1 MNENGFSPPTIT
13 LMTDFGLAEP
23 YVGVMKGV
31 ILDLTPNAS
40 LVDLTHA
47 VPPQDVRQAAFLL
60 STAVDYFPAGTVH
73 VVVVDPGVGSERR
86 PIAVQT
92 DRAYFVAPDNGVLTL
107 ALTRQRTEIII
118 HLTNSDYW
126 LPEVSTTFHG
136 RDIFAPIA
144 AHLARGVPINDLGI
158 PVQDIVQLPPTE
170 PARQPDGS
178 IQGQIQHIDRFGNCI
193 TNVPSNMLP
202 ANARVVVKVG
212 GQSIQGLS
220 PTYSAVESGAELSLI
235 GSSGF
240 LEIAVRAGNAAE
252 RLAVRVGDAVLV
264 EQMQAPTPWNSLR

>member
-1 MNENGFSPPTIT
+1 MDGNPFASPTVT

-31 ILDLTPNAS
+31 ILNLAPNAS
-40 LVDLTHA
+40 LVDLSHA
-47 VPPQDVRQAAFLL
+47 IPPQDVRRAAFLL

-73 VVVVDPGVGSERR
+73 VVVVDPGVGGERR

-107 ALTRQRTEIII
+107 ALTHQRTEIII

-126 LPEVSTTFHG
+126 LPEVSATFHG

-144 AHLARGVPINDLGI
+144 AHLALGVPINDLGT
-158 PVQDIVQLPPTE
+158 PVEDIVRLPATA

-202 ANARVVVKVG
+202 ADARVVVALA
-212 GQSIQGLS
+212 GQSIRGIS

-252 RLAVRVGDAVLV
+252 RLGVQVGDAVLI
-264 EQMQAPTPWNSLR
+264 ERM